1 MQTNIKYISISLL
14 LISSRI
20 SFAQL
25 TTSNSVNPQALV
37 QNTLIGPGVTVS
49 NITFNGSPS
58 SIGSFTGTGTNLGI
72 ANGIVMTTGT
82 VIDNGNGPTDQIIKL
97 ELVKQMEVQGQHY
110 SPE

>member
-1 MQTNIKYISISLL
+1 MQTVIKYIFIFLL
-14 LISSRI
+14 LISSTI

-25 TTSNSVNPQALV
+25 TTNIGINPQALV

-72 ANGIVMTTGT
+72 ANGIVMTT
-82 VIDNGNGPTDQIIKL
+82 PRYEWL
-97 ELVKQMEVQGQHY
+97 HY
-110 SPE
+110 DRP

>member
-1 MQTNIKYISISLL
+1 MQTNIKHIFIFFL

-25 TTSNSVNPQALV
+25 TTNTGTNPQALV

-72 ANGIVMTTGT
+72 ANGIISNPGCYRIYFLTTRYA
-82 VIDNGNGPTDQIIKL
+82 QR
-97 ELVKQMEVQGQHY
+97 
-110 SPE
+110 

>member
-1 MQTNIKYISISLL
+1 MQTVIKHIFIFLL

-25 TTSNSVNPQALV
+25 TTNTGVNPQALV

-58 SIGSFTGTGTNLGI
+58 SIGSFSGTGTNLGI

-82 VIDNGNGPTDQIIKL
+82 VLTMVMAHMAQIIRRVLDNKI
-97 ELVKQMEVQGQHY
+97 MEQDLLY
-110 SPE
+110 